1 MNWFMLANELIQH
14 SRNTSIATAVNIKNV
29 VLAVLSLAWKDWKRK
44 ASNFPP
50 EVAFQL
56 YPFHWYDRM

>member
-1 MNWFMLANELIQH
+1 MKIP
-14 SRNTSIATAVNIKNV
+14 SSITVLNIKNV

-50 EVAFQL
+50 AVAFQL
-56 YPFHWYDRM
+56 YPFHGNQFMFRSLI